1 MDFNPLDILAAAALG
16 EKDAP
21 SEVNTSKQASNA
33 GQEEN
38 SESGD
43 SKDADEDSDKE
54 MGRTTSNN
62 LKHSHSAKDTE
73 QMAPQKMP
81 WSPETLM
88 PDHIEG
94 IVNKQDKFSLD
105 DLLQDVKKGVD
116 VKLQNIIDRKIP
128 TDALLEAQHDA
139 NNSSDVTLKLNTVSS
154 NTADVKPSDEES
166 TSQTAAQISSENAKE
181 ESTKLEDCSWQD
193 ESNLSEDAADLGD
206 VKLCGQTTAAPG
218 LHANECVILDHPY
231 ALPPGKLQPSA
242 MLDDDDDID
251 VCSENS
257 PFSEDSEQ
265 RYHNPSLDCNYLK
278 FGILEGVSAST
289 LDLYRMSK
297 SANMHFKRPSSSSSA
312 SSPTAD
318 LVSRTPHSAQSG
330 DETGDVFSGMNS
342 PASVSSDVSTA
353 HSPVRL
359 GVKCGKFKIGT
370 FASFSSGNLELE
382 KFLKSRQQANS
393 KKLNVGI
400 PADIRLI
407 SSPLNSPSAYPNIYP
422 LLQSPSADWDRSEAG
437 SETQDDSSDAKTPLR
452 MSPDFTKRVKEW
464 SHPVFHDHD
473 YCVKDAESISFVDD
487 FRKLNG
493 GKRKYTKKKNKEDGV
508 NHEKIMKAKY
518 LKKELL
524 RQDNIM
530 KSVSELEPM
539 CIDHNLTKTNPVG
552 RPRKRPFDKIIDE
565 EIDPEVGTK
574 LKITGKFQ
582 DQYVYYLSKSSRT
595 TARRRHPP
603 TPSFA
608 SDKIIV
614 PAPKPGDIVVPHLTD
629 ADIETVRLKGRGAL
643 NLPERPHM
651 TNHLPIQSLVA
662 SLSHASEFISDV
674 DSHIV
679 STILSMESD
688 SLASPVTS
696 HPPDISNLNPNQ
708 PDLTESLRLMSGDP
722 SITSEHV
729 LNYLLSVV
737 KDEALLG
744 SGSGFDTSSTAL
756 FPSLH
761 SDSMCVKNDHM
772 GDGAIHQDLS
782 SLDTSGNQHLNSGHD
797 LLDIAK
803 SVQSTGSFDNP
814 TLLSTAHIHGRDH
827 FVHTV
832 HKDSLDE
839 NVSLADDLSSFMSNS
854 QGTSSSNTT
863 QDGDSHS
870 SLKSMFGSDLSSL
883 GTPQLSSSVPRLTS
897 IEKTLDYLGVRDED
911 MKLDDSVFNTK
922 MDNDADSSQALTPV
936 SSTSADDTPWIVTVT
951 LYFNDVPAI
960 MINNQP
966 YIRLVDIHKQILPAK
981 DTGILKKRCQLL
993 KIPVLNCTEMQRYFL
1008 VQYGRAYNSKSTL
1021 IVSKEQATNLVTYY
1035 AFPQP
1040 RIGKVDESHPR
1051 RPSSSGG
1058 SEGGRRSPVTHLI
1071 GGGVK
1076 KRGSKSSRKVAVSVD
1091 AVMVGAAVSQC
1102 IQTPEPPTS
1111 HGKRTR
1117 HKKVNYLELLKG
1129 EEKEKSS
1136 SAAILETIES
1146 VVKSA
1151 PDHVHEGKSN
1161 KLSVKKKMKGDQSG
1175 SVKHCGTKKKLTPML
1190 QKKNTD
1196 KKCKIK
1202 KESVVVVDH
1211 KAKSNKTKIG
1221 SSVKPIVEK
1230 DIDICSDVDSSDCV
1244 DLAQAKKFRPLKLK
1258 VNSLL
1263 NFAGQRKGP
1272 SSSKKGLF
1280 SCTNSAVSP
1289 DADRSLRVL
1298 AVAHQAALSA
1308 NNAESHLP
1316 SQPADIHLDLFIKSN
1331 SACVRCDTCS
1341 QFLSVPHFMR
1351 HHHVPMDSEWLA
1363 TEAAHRILRS
1373 ICGKS
1378 FHHLQEAIGGF
1389 GEADDETES
1398 DDDYSDDDHDDHPSF
1413 KLSEPL
1419 SARLNAV
1426 GCSELQLKSIELAR
1440 LSSICDGPRL
1450 TQEDAGSAVYTRT
1463 SQTALS
1469 HSKPVSYVT
1478 TTQTTSLTIVGQHH
1492 GTEAY
1497 GLSSAGLLGGDPASS
1512 NLRTSSRKRK
1522 SKQLFSIEN
1531 YYIPHKLVVDEDSG
1545 LSGKSLDVI
1554 KP

>member
-21 SEVNTSKQASNA
+21 SEVKTSKQTSNA

-43 SKDADEDSDKE
+43 NKDADEDSDKE

-62 LKHSHSAKDTE
+62 LKHSHSAKDTK

-81 WSPETLM
+81 WSPEAIM
-88 PDHIEG
+88 PDHLEG
-94 IVNKQDKFSLD
+94 IVNKQDKFSLV
-105 DLLQDVKKGVD
+105 DLVQDVQKKAMD
-116 VKLQNIIDRKIP
+116 VKLQNIVDRTVT
-128 TDALLEAQHDA
+128 TDALLKEQHDVA
-139 NNSSDVTLKLNTVSS
+139 NSSDVTLKLNTMSS
-154 NTADVKPSDEES
+154 DAGDMKPSEE
-166 TSQTAAQISSENAKE
+166 TQTQALISKTENTKE
-181 ESTKLEDCSWQD
+181 ESTRLQDCVWRD
-193 ESNLSEDAADLGD
+193 ESNLSEDTVDSSD
-206 VKLCGQTTAAPG
+206 MKLYDQTAAAS
-218 LHANECVILDHPY
+218 HMHVNESVALDHPY
-231 ALPPGKLQPSA
+231 ALPPGKLQPPA

-251 VCSENS
+251 VCSDNS
-257 PFSEDSEQ
+257 PLSEDSEQ

-278 FGILEGVSAST
+278 FGIMEGVSAST
-289 LDLYRMSK
+289 LDLYKMSK
-297 SANMHFKRPSSSSSA
+297 SAVKHFKRPSSSSSA

-318 LVSRTPHSAQSG
+318 LVSKTAHSVQSG

-353 HSPVRL
+353 HSPVRP

-382 KFLKSRQQANS
+382 KFLKSRQQAS
-393 KKLNVGI
+393 GKKLNLGI
-400 PADIRLI
+400 PPDSRLI
-407 SSPLNSPSAYPNIYP
+407 NSPLSSPSAYPNIHP

-464 SHPVFHDHD
+464 SHPIFHDHD
-473 YCVKDAESISFVDD
+473 YCVKDTESISFVDD
-487 FRKLNG
+487 FRKFNS
-493 GKRKYTKKKNKEDGV
+493 GKRKYTKKKNKLEGV

-530 KSVSELEPM
+530 KSVSELEPL
-539 CIDHNLTKTNPVG
+539 CADHNLTKTNPVG

-595 TARRRHPP
+595 TTRRRQA
-603 TPSFA
+603 PSPAFT

-629 ADIETVRLKGRGAL
+629 ADIETVRMKGRGAL
-643 NLPERPHM
+643 NLPDRPHM

-662 SLSHASEFISDV
+662 SLGHTSEFISDV

-696 HPPDISNLNPNQ
+696 QASDISNLNPNQ

-737 KDEALLG
+737 KDDALLG
-744 SGSGFDTSSTAL
+744 SGSGFDNNSSAL
-756 FPSLH
+756 FPSLQ
-761 SDSMCVKNDHM
+761 SDSICVKTDHT
-772 GDGAIHQDLS
+772 GDGVIHQDLS
-782 SLDTSGNQHLNSGHD
+782 SLDTTSSHHLSSGHD

-803 SVQSTGSFDNP
+803 SVQNTGSFDHH
-814 TLLSTAHIHGRDH
+814 TSLSTAHIHGPDH
-827 FVHTV
+827 FVHAV
-832 HKDSLDE
+832 NKDSLDE
-839 NVSLADDLSSFMSNS
+839 NVSLPDDLSSFMSNS

-922 MDNDADSSQALTPV
+922 MDNDPDSPQALTPV

-1035 AFPQP
+1035 AVPQP
-1040 RIGKVDESHPR
+1040 RIGKVDETHQR
-1051 RPSSSGG
+1051 RPSSSCG
-1058 SEGGRRSPVTHLI
+1058 SEGGGRSPVTHLM
-1071 GGGVK
+1071 GGSTK
-1076 KRGSKSSRKVAVSVD
+1076 KRGSKSSRKHAASV
-1091 AVMVGAAVSQC
+1091 G
-1102 IQTPEPPTS
+1102 
-1111 HGKRTR
+1111 
-1117 HKKVNYLELLKG
+1117 
-1129 EEKEKSS
+1129 
-1136 SAAILETIES
+1136 
-1146 VVKSA
+1146 
-1151 PDHVHEGKSN
+1151 
-1161 KLSVKKKMKGDQSG
+1161 
-1175 SVKHCGTKKKLTPML
+1175 
-1190 QKKNTD
+1190 
-1196 KKCKIK
+1196 
-1202 KESVVVVDH
+1202 
-1211 KAKSNKTKIG
+1211 
-1221 SSVKPIVEK
+1221 
-1230 DIDICSDVDSSDCV
+1230 
-1244 DLAQAKKFRPLKLK
+1244 
-1258 VNSLL
+1258 
-1263 NFAGQRKGP
+1263 
-1272 SSSKKGLF
+1272 
-1280 SCTNSAVSP
+1280 
-1289 DADRSLRVL
+1289 
-1298 AVAHQAALSA
+1298 
-1308 NNAESHLP
+1308 
-1316 SQPADIHLDLFIKSN
+1316 
-1331 SACVRCDTCS
+1331 
-1341 QFLSVPHFMR
+1341 
-1351 HHHVPMDSEWLA
+1351 
-1363 TEAAHRILRS
+1363 
-1373 ICGKS
+1373 
-1378 FHHLQEAIGGF
+1378 
-1389 GEADDETES
+1389 
-1398 DDDYSDDDHDDHPSF
+1398 
-1413 KLSEPL
+1413 
-1419 SARLNAV
+1419 
-1426 GCSELQLKSIELAR
+1426 
-1440 LSSICDGPRL
+1440 
-1450 TQEDAGSAVYTRT
+1450 
-1463 SQTALS
+1463 
-1469 HSKPVSYVT
+1469 
-1478 TTQTTSLTIVGQHH
+1478 
-1492 GTEAY
+1492 
-1497 GLSSAGLLGGDPASS
+1497 
-1512 NLRTSSRKRK
+1512 
-1522 SKQLFSIEN
+1522 
-1531 YYIPHKLVVDEDSG
+1531 
-1545 LSGKSLDVI
+1545 
-1554 KP
+1554 